1 MGGRNLKRP
10 TAMTS
15 TMNHATSS
23 FSKEIFAGA
32 MISVV
37 QYLAPLRSTVG
48 AITGSDHTQGILRS
62 NTAFLI
68 LLLMGSS
75 WT

>member
-1 MGGRNLKRP
+1 MGGMNLKRP
-10 TAMTS
+10 TAMTG
-15 TMNHATSS
+15 TMNHATTS

-37 QYLAPLRSTVG
+37 QYLALLLYTVR
-48 AITGSDHTQGILRS
+48 AITGSYHTQGILRS

-68 LLLMGSS
+68 LLLMGS
-75 WT
+75 